1 MRKTKKRM
9 DLCENALGEV
19 ESIYL
24 LYPISATSAG
34 DDRCACDC
42 GNCADVIYSEAL
54 QAPPSPMTINN
65 VEKLLISE
73 TTNRN

>member
-1 MRKTKKRM
+1 M

-42 GNCADVIYSEAL
+42 GNCADVIYSEAF
-54 QAPPSPMTINN
+54 QVSTFADEEEQCCKAADIGSN
-65 VEKLLISE
+65 KL
-73 TTNRN
+73 

>member
-1 MRKTKKRM
+1 M

-24 LYPISATSAG
+24 LYPISATSGG
-34 DDRCACDC
+34 DDRCARDC

-54 QAPPSPMTINN
+54 QAPHSPMKRNN
-65 VEKLLISE
+65 FEKLLISE
-73 TTNRN
+73 ATNRN

>member
-1 MRKTKKRM
+1 M

-24 LYPISATSAG
+24 LYPISATSGG

-54 QAPPSPMTINN
+54 HVSTFADEEEKCCKAADIGNN
-65 VEKLLISE
+65 KP
-73 TTNRN
+73 

>member
-1 MRKTKKRM
+1 M
-9 DLCENALGEV
+9 DLCEYALGEV

-42 GNCADVIYSEAL
+42 GNSADVIYSEAL
-54 QAPPSPMTINN
+54 HVSTFADEEEQC
-65 VEKLLISE
+65 
-73 TTNRN
+73 

>member
-1 MRKTKKRM
+1 M

-24 LYPISATSAG
+24 LYPISATSGG

-54 QAPPSPMTINN
+54 QAPHSPMKRNN
-65 VEKLLISE
+65 VAKLLISE

>member
-1 MRKTKKRM
+1 M
-9 DLCENALGEV
+9 DLCEYALGEV

-24 LYPISATSAG
+24 LYPISATSGG

-54 QAPPSPMTINN
+54 QVSSTLLYPVS
-65 VEKLLISE
+65 LLIGG
-73 TTNRN
+73 